1 MNKHYRQG
9 DVVLVEVD
17 SLPAGAAKESDGN
30 EVVLAWGEVTGHS
43 HRLQAPEGV
52 AYFALSGTNYFEIK
66 HPSQLVHEEHDAI
79 ALSPGFYKVVRQRE
93 YTPERIVRV
102 ID

>member
-9 DVVLVEVD
+9 DVVLVEVA
-17 SLPAGAAKESDGN
+17 SVPQEAVKESDGK

-52 AYFALSGTNYFEIK
+52 AYYALGETNYFEIK
-66 HPSQLVHEEHDAI
+66 HPSELVHEEHDAI
-79 ALSPGFYKVVRQRE
+79 ALTPGFYKVVRQRE
-93 YTPERIVRV
+93 YTPERITRV